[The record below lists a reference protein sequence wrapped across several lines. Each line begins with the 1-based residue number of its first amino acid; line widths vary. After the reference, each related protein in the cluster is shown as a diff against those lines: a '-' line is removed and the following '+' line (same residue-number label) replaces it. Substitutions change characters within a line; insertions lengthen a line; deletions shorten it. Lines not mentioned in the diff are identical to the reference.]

1 MYNYPDIYNN
11 EDVKCH
17 AEFHLPQKSDVGVGN
32 DISSELNV
40 FQDTNVFAIPVD
52 KNIKKQ
58 YPIHKL
64 DSTVCTTQCIEVQP
78 NRSANKQFITTILL
92 LLCAE
97 QPVWIQKS
105 GMLQFPSQNLI

>member
-17 AEFHLPQKSDVGVGN
+17 AEFQLPQKSDVGVGN
-32 DISSELNV
+32 DITSELNV
-40 FQDTNVFAIPVD
+40 FQDTNVLALPVD

-58 YPIHKL
+58 YHIHKL

-78 NRSANKQFITTILL
+78 NRSANKLFITTISLL
-92 LLCAE
+92 L
-97 QPVWIQKS
+97 
-105 GMLQFPSQNLI
+105 MR